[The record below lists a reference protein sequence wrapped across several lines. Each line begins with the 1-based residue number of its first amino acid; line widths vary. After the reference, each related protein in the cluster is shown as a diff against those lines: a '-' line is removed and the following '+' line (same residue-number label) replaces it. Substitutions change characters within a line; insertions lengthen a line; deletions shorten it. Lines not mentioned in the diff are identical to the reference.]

1 MMMSTLAEVSLKVLA
16 VAETDSYLK
25 WAVSLLAQLPAGTQT
40 DVVIASSPVRPSPAQ
55 QLAALGGTNLA
66 GTTPPVVSP
75 SRLIRQLRHDRPD
88 AVLLAC
94 AGPTA
99 HSYQLAVAGAFPG
112 RGPRPVLLAGVPGI
126 ALPARP
132 RAWTYRG
139 GIDEFVV
146 HSHREAQEYERTRA
160 LTGKHGRIGLATI
173 PFLAPLPPVTENY
186 VSEDP
191 PSGMFRVTPLRENE
205 SRGVRALFATQAK
218 VPQARAEREAILL
231 SLDRLARAR
240 PDLRV
245 VVKTRGLPGEFHTHH
260 EAHHYGNL
268 WRRLVASGQ
277 VPDGDSLE
285 FAAGSMAE
293 QLAHAAALVTV
304 SSTAVLE
311 AMALEIPVLLID
323 EFGISADL
331 INEVFVGSGCLG
343 PLSALEAADFRRPQE
358 RWLAE
363 NYFHPAADNT
373 WVPLLEELVTAA
385 QEGKLAPI
393 ADGLGRDRS
402 TLRRWRD
409 RLRLTPAGGLI
420 VRAQQRTRAKG

>member
-1 MMMSTLAEVSLKVLA
+1 MMMSTLAQVSLKVLA

-55 QLAALGGTNLA
+55 QLAALSGTNLA

-75 SRLIRQLRHDRPD
+75 ARLVRQLRRDRPD

-112 RGPRPVLLAGVPGI
+112 RQPRPVLLAGVPGI
-126 ALPARP
+126 ALPAQP

-146 HSHREAQEYERTRA
+146 HSHREVEEYERTRA

-173 PFLAPLPPVTENY
+173 PFLAPLPPMTENY
-186 VSEDP
+186 VTEDP
-191 PSGMFRVTPLRENE
+191 PSGMFRVTALRENE
-205 SRGVRALFATQAK
+205 PRGVRVLFATQAK
-218 VPQARAEREAILL
+218 VPPARADREAILL

-260 EAHHYGNL
+260 EAHHYGDL
-268 WRRLVASGQ
+268 WRDLVAAGR
-277 VPDGDSLE
+277 VPGGDALE

-293 QLAHAAALVTV
+293 QLASAKALVTV

-311 AMALEIPVLLID
+311 AMALEIPVLLVD
-323 EFGISADL
+323 EFGVSEEL
-331 INEVFVGSGCLG
+331 INEVFAGSGCLG
-343 PLSALEAADFRRPQE
+343 PLSAVEAADFRHPEKQ
-358 RWLAE
+358 WLAD

-373 WVPLLEELVTAA
+373 WVPLLEELVAA
-385 QEGKLAPI
+385 ARKGELAPI
-393 ADGLGRDRS
+393 AEGLGSDRS

-409 RLRLTPAGGLI
+409 RLRLTPAGGLF
-420 VRAQQRTRAKG
+420 VRARQRARAK